1 MKLKNLLKGIA
12 IGLAIVLTVGLAVS
26 LIRWETIFPTPTPET
41 YDYSIRYVRAD
52 TGEDILESY
61 GFMLKSKGNYPS
73 GYNADTAM
81 FTISPLLGEMKPIP
95 EEWEMGG
102 YVGAE
107 VSDPKD
113 SQKTYA
119 FYGWYLDEECTL
131 PFGGTVYKG
140 RASSLVLYAKIET
153 SYWTG
158 FY

>member
-12 IGLAIVLTVGLAVS
+12 IGLAIVLTVGLAAS
-26 LIRWETIFPTPTPET
+26 LVRWETIFPTPTPET

-52 TGEDILESY
+52 TGEDILENY
-61 GFMLKSKGNYPS
+61 DFMLNSKGNYPS
-73 GYNADTAM
+73 GYNADTAT
-81 FTISPLLGEMKPIP
+81 FTISPLLGEMTAITN
-95 EEWEMGG
+95 EWGIASYKG
-102 YVGAE
+102 TE

-113 SQKTYA
+113 SQKTYG

-140 RASSLVLYAKIET
+140 RASNLILYAKIET
-153 SYWTG
+153 SYWTK